1 MREVEAEKRKGEK
14 LGTSVRNSSPV
25 TSDLILNIVGLAIG
39 SVDGTDVAVV
49 GNVLQVTTVLQ
60 PRTSHTDACEEDKYE
75 SNWERERN
83 SLDVLSVV
91 HLPWALMRIGASMI
105 SLPSHGSERKLGSR
119 NQQKMKRIE
128 GKIRKRRSKKPKINW
143 EKA

>member
-75 SNWERERN
+75 SN
-83 SLDVLSVV
+83 
-91 HLPWALMRIGASMI
+91 
-105 SLPSHGSERKLGSR
+105 
-119 NQQKMKRIE
+119 
-128 GKIRKRRSKKPKINW
+128 
-143 EKA
+143 